1 MKYPKFFDNVEK
13 IVTYDELA
21 QFLGV
26 NDDGVIEY
34 TYLDIVKTSG
44 HSCATVAGA
53 YLSALYGLKAL
64 YKETL
69 PRRGE
74 IKVEI
79 KNQPR
84 EHNAGVVGC
93 VISNITGATTD
104 YGFGGIPTG
113 KFNRRDLLFYGADID
128 SDIRFT
134 RLDNGKSVGINY
146 RPGKI
151 VNPMAILKSAI
162 SPDASE
168 EDKRS
173 FPKRFQEMVKTV
185 LENGDKVIE
194 IIEY

>member
-1 MKYPKFFDNVEK
+1 MKYPEFFGRVEK
-13 IVTYDELA
+13 ILTYDELA

-26 NDDGVIEY
+26 NEDGVIEY

-53 YLSALYGLKAL
+53 YLCTLYGLRALYGN
-64 YKETL
+64 EF

-84 EHNAGVVGC
+84 EHNAGVIGC

-113 KFNRRDLLFYGADID
+113 KFNRRDLLFYGADIQT
-128 SDIRFT
+128 DIRFT
-134 RLDNGKSVGINY
+134 RLDTGKAVGVNY

-162 SPDASE
+162 SPEATE
-168 EDKRS
+168 EDKKT

-185 LENGDKVIE
+185 LENGDKAVEVI
-194 IIEY
+194 Y

>member
-1 MKYPKFFDNVEK
+1 MNYPKFFDNVEK
-13 IVTYDELA
+13 IVTYDALA

-26 NDDGVIEY
+26 NDDGIIEY

-69 PRRGE
+69 PRRGV

-93 VISNITGATTD
+93 VISNITGATTE

-113 KFNRRDLLFYGADID
+113 KFNRRDLLFYGADIET
-128 SDIRFT
+128 DISFT
-134 RLDNGKSVGINY
+134 KIDKGKSVGINY

-168 EDKRS
+168 EDKKS

-194 IIEY
+194 VIEY